1 MTNGGG
7 GPAAAGEEVTPQE
20 STGTTPKKVLVER
33 PRSPMADLIV
43 PIPIK
48 PSPAQTITL
57 RDLAEMD
64 KENRWLPKDDPVK
77 VAKSKSVLPPPVPGG
92 PEAEVKT
99 TSVTISLNTSSG
111 TSKSVLRALNGL
123 AKLLK
128 VEATHSITFCFL
140 FVRKI
145 IDLPTSMTPHQEIIF
160 SFVPPSNSLMSISDP

>member
-128 VEATHSITFCFL
+128 VEATNCFSFCFL

-145 IDLPTSMTPHQEIIF
+145 IDML
-160 SFVPPSNSLMSISDP
+160 